1 MLNIVGKRYWYFGLS
16 LLIIVP
22 GLISLALFGLRL
34 SIDFTGGS
42 LWQVHFTDAAAAP
55 IQPAEVKAIFVEA
68 GFDEAL
74 VQTSTTQNNDDTII
88 VRSKTLEP
96 AQKEDLQTRLTARYG
111 AFTEQRFDNVGPAIG
126 AEVARNATLAVGMA
140 AVAIL
145 LYISLAFRKV
155 PNSFRYGACAIIAL
169 MHDTL
174 VVLGLMSLA
183 GRFLGW
189 EVDSLFLTALL
200 TVIGFSVHDT
210 IVVFDRVR
218 ENITRYRSQDFETIV
233 NRSIIE
239 TLDRSINTQLTV
251 LFTLTALALLGGVTV
266 RIFVITLLVGILSGT
281 YSSIFNA
288 SPLLV
293 VWENGEIGDLWR
305 RLTGKRPA
313 PAA

>member
-16 LLIIVP
+16 LLIIIP
-22 GLISLALFGLRL
+22 GLISLVLFGLRL
-34 SIDFTGGS
+34 SIDFTGGA
-42 LWQVHFTDAAAAP
+42 LWQLHFTQPTTAL
-55 IQPAEVKAIFVEA
+55 QPAEVKAIFSEA
-68 GFDEAL
+68 GFTDAI
-74 VQTSTTQNNDDTII
+74 VQTSTTTTADDTVI
-88 VRSKTLEP
+88 VRSKPIE
-96 AQKEDLQTRLTARYG
+96 ASQKAALQTSLSARYG
-111 AFTEQRFDNVGPAIG
+111 EFVEQRFDNVGPAVG
-126 AEVARNATLAVGMA
+126 AEVTRNAGIAVGLA
-140 AVAIL
+140 AIAIL
-145 LYISLAFRKV
+145 IYISIAFRKV
-155 PNSFRYGACAIIAL
+155 PNPFRYGACAVIAL
-169 MHDTL
+169 VHDVL

-210 IVVFDRVR
+210 IVVFDRIR
-218 ENITRYRSQDFETIV
+218 ENISRYRSQDFETIV

-266 RIFVITLLVGILSGT
+266 RTFVITLLIGILSGT

-293 VWENGEIGDLWR
+293 VWERGEIGSFLR
-305 RLTGKRPA
+305 RLSGNRAAKPA
-313 PAA
+313 

>member
-16 LLIIVP
+16 MLIIIP
-22 GLISLALFGLRL
+22 GLISLILFGLRL
-34 SIDFTGGS
+34 SIDFTGGA
-42 LWQVHFTDAAAAP
+42 LWQLQFTQPKTA
-55 IQPAEVKAIFVEA
+55 IQPADVKAIFSAA

-74 VQTSTTQNNDDTII
+74 IQTSTTTSTDDTII
-88 VRSKTLEP
+88 VRAKPIEAEQKT
-96 AQKEDLQTRLTARYG
+96 ALQTSLQARYG
-111 AFTEQRFDNVGPAIG
+111 DFIEQRFDNVGPAVG
-126 AEVARNATLAVGMA
+126 AEVTRNAGIAVGLA
-140 AVAIL
+140 AIAIL
-145 LYISLAFRKV
+145 LYISIAFRKV
-155 PNSFRYGACAIIAL
+155 PNSFRYGTCAVIAL
-169 MHDTL
+169 VHDAL

-183 GRFLGW
+183 GHFLGW

-210 IVVFDRVR
+210 IVVFDRIR
-218 ENITRYRSQDFETIV
+218 ENINRYRSQDFETIV

-266 RIFVITLLVGILSGT
+266 RIFVVTLLIGILSGT

-293 VWENGEIGDLWR
+293 VWENGEIGNLIR
-305 RLTGKRPA
+305 RLSGNRSVKPA
-313 PAA
+313 

>member
-16 LLIIVP
+16 LLIIIP
-22 GLISLALFGLRL
+22 GLISLILFGLRL
-34 SIDFTGGS
+34 SIDFTGGA
-42 LWQVHFTDAAAAP
+42 LWQLQFTQPKTA
-55 IQPAEVKAIFVEA
+55 IQPADVKAIFSQA

-74 VQTSTTQNNDDTII
+74 VQTSTTTSTDDTII
-88 VRSKTLEP
+88 VRAKPIEA
-96 AQKEDLQTRLTARYG
+96 AQKATLQTALQARYG
-111 AFTEQRFDNVGPAIG
+111 DFVEQRFDNVGPAVG
-126 AEVARNATLAVGMA
+126 AEVTRNAGVAVGLA
-140 AVAIL
+140 AIAIL
-145 LYISLAFRKV
+145 IYISIAFRKV
-155 PNSFRYGACAIIAL
+155 PNSFRYGTCAVIAL
-169 MHDTL
+169 VHDAL

-183 GRFLGW
+183 GHFLGW

-210 IVVFDRVR
+210 IVVFDRIR
-218 ENITRYRSQDFETIV
+218 ENINRYRSQDFETIV

-266 RIFVITLLVGILSGT
+266 RIFVVTLLLGILSGT

-293 VWENGEIGDLWR
+293 VWENGEIGSLIR
-305 RLTGKRPA
+305 RLSGNRSAKPA
-313 PAA
+313 

>member
-16 LLIIVP
+16 LLIIIP
-22 GLISLALFGLRL
+22 GLISLILFGLRL
-34 SIDFTGGS
+34 SIDFTGGA
-42 LWQVHFTDAAAAP
+42 LWQLQFTQPKTA
-55 IQPAEVKAIFVEA
+55 IQPADVKAIFSAA

-74 VQTSTTQNNDDTII
+74 VQTSTTTSTDDTII
-88 VRSKTLEP
+88 VRAKPIEA
-96 AQKEDLQTRLTARYG
+96 AQKATLQTALQARYG
-111 AFTEQRFDNVGPAIG
+111 DFVEQRFDNVGPAVG
-126 AEVARNATLAVGMA
+126 AEVTRNAGVAVGLA
-140 AVAIL
+140 AIAIL
-145 LYISLAFRKV
+145 IYISIAFRKV
-155 PNSFRYGACAIIAL
+155 PNSFRYGTCAVIAL
-169 MHDTL
+169 VHDAL

-183 GRFLGW
+183 GHFLGW

-210 IVVFDRVR
+210 IVVFDRIR
-218 ENITRYRSQDFETIV
+218 ENINRYRSQDFETIV

-266 RIFVITLLVGILSGT
+266 RIFVVTLLLGILSGT

-293 VWENGEIGDLWR
+293 VWENGEIGSLIR
-305 RLTGKRPA
+305 RLSGNRSAKPA
-313 PAA
+313 